1 MSHPRAPSAPTAGD
15 GSCDGNVN
23 ERYINELYTLLPP
36 ATTQDHE
43 AQFLEQ
49 FCGFFSYYADG
60 SAVLLELKRMNER
73 VGVYVDFV
81 LKVKSHT

>member
-1 MSHPRAPSAPTAGD
+1 M
-15 GSCDGNVN
+15 
-23 ERYINELYTLLPP
+23 LPP

-49 FCGFFSYYADG
+49 FCGFFSYFADG

-73 VGVYVDFV
+73 VGVCVDFV
-81 LKVKSHT
+81 LKIKSHT